1 VSLALLVPLTAC
13 NVGPP
18 PAWPAG
24 QDTAKSAAVLSAAA
38 GQIGGPDIAA
48 VAEKVRPAT
57 VLVQNLAISSRDPSQ
72 TIGAGLVPRG
82 VGTGFIYDDGGY
94 IISNHH
100 VVDGAARLRV
110 VLPPPDNRQFDAK
123 LLGSD
128 AQTDLAVM
136 KIEGD
141 KLPIVPLGSSDRL
154 KVGDWAVA
162 IGNALGLPGGPTVT
176 AGVISALGREVQEP
190 EGQSGAPGPTLY
202 SLIQTDAAINP
213 GNSGGPLV
221 NLGGE
226 VVGVNTLG
234 ASEANT
240 IGFAISI
247 DAAKPIV
254 DQLRQNGRVARGY
267 LGIGAASVNE
277 ALRGALGLQQAA
289 MGVVVTAVQ
298 AGGPAATAGLRPGDV
313 ISKIG
318 ETPIE
323 DRADLE
329 YALSTQYKPGDTVG
343 VTFMRDARE
352 QTVQVKL
359 GDRPGT
365 PPAAPQAAP
374 QPTPQA
380 TPRR

>member
-1 VSLALLVPLTAC
+1 
-13 NVGPP
+13 
-18 PAWPAG
+18 
-24 QDTAKSAAVLSAAA
+24 LSAAA